1 MKTCLASTPA
11 YCSPLT
17 FLEMIQHIV
26 LFKFKPEATPGQVV
40 EAGEALM
47 AMKASIPEVK
57 SVHFGPNLGPSAKE
71 YSHILLIACEDMGAV
86 ERYLDHPV
94 HRNTVAQ
101 FIAPIRDGRL
111 AADLE
116 T

>member
-1 MKTCLASTPA
+1 
-11 YCSPLT
+11 
-17 FLEMIQHIV
+17 MIQHIV
-26 LFKFKPEATPGQVV
+26 LFKIKDSATPGQIV
-40 EAGEALM
+40 EAGEALL
-47 AMKASIPEVK
+47 AMKAEIAEIKSI
-57 SVHFGPNLGPSAKE
+57 HFGPNLGPSVKE
-71 YSHILLIACEDMGAV
+71 YSHVLLLTCEDMGALQ
-86 ERYLDHPV
+86 RYLDHPI